1 MVPAPAEPENTA
13 DTGPA
18 AAEPA
23 AAGGAGGTPASEEG
37 TPSEEE
43 AARRKKREEA
53 KAKREEQRKLTKQQM
68 AKDRERFKQGLPTS
82 PVANDSARQNQIAN
96 FDAEVD
102 LEPKSPPPSE
112 SPKNG
117 VTSKDA
123 GMNVTDYE

>member
-1 MVPAPAEPENTA
+1 MADTAPAATGPAVAAGAGAPAEPAGSGETA
-13 DTGPA
+13 AT
-18 AAEPA
+18 EEQ
-23 AAGGAGGTPASEEG
+23 GTPA
-37 TPSEEE
+37 EEE